1 MTFLGIPSAHL
12 ATTSASATTNK
23 QVRNGVGS
31 LCESVASQ
39 SVVHSSYMSYF
50 IYFSQPIGICG
61 FKGSTIIC
69 YSQTVIARGTLLVL
83 KQVSEESQLLLTRR
97 SAYHHQAVGVEHNS
111 PSWHTHTEYVD
122 VR

>member
-61 FKGSTIIC
+61 FKGSTYLPYILYCHFKFIRIHAHVPEC
-69 YSQTVIARGTLLVL
+69 GNAKDVTFHVVNNLVIV
-83 KQVSEESQLLLTRR
+83 VDDR
-97 SAYHHQAVGVEHNS
+97 STIMYLSIGQ
-111 PSWHTHTEYVD
+111 
-122 VR
+122 